1 MRRVRVIGVAALAW
15 ASVMPAAFAQ
25 GAGAGA
31 GSGQGRAHS
40 AGVVMKEASYL
51 GIGVE
56 DVDADRARN
65 LKLKEE
71 FGAYVTSVM
80 PETPAFKAGLKEG
93 DVILEYN
100 GQRVDG
106 REQLIRMVRD
116 TAPGKQV
123 KIGLWRAGAPL
134 TVTATVGSHKV
145 IESDDGTWSFN
156 MPNLSMPNL
165 PELPRGFAMPSI
177 DIPRMITVMQ
187 NSTLGIEGE
196 ALAKE
201 PQLAEFFGVKDGVLV
216 KAVTKGSPAERAG
229 MKAGDVLV
237 RIGDT
242 RVATSRDVAGALRY
256 AQAGR
261 SVNVAVVRNKK
272 EVPLTVTIEEA
283 R

>member
-1 MRRVRVIGVAALAW
+1 MTRVRVIGIAALVW
-15 ASVMPAAFAQ
+15 ASAMPAAFAQ
-25 GAGAGA
+25 AAGA
-31 GSGQGRAHS
+31 GSGQGRARS
-40 AGVVMKEASYL
+40 AGVLMKDASYL

-56 DVDADRARN
+56 DVDSDRARN

-71 FGAYVTSVM
+71 SGAYVTSVM
-80 PETPAFKAGLKEG
+80 PDTPAFKAGLKEG

-106 REQLIRMVRD
+106 REHLIRLVRD

-134 TVTATVGSHKV
+134 TVMATVASHKV
-145 IESDDGTWSFN
+145 MESEDGNWSFN
-156 MPNLSMPNL
+156 MPSLSMPNL
-165 PELPRGFAMPSI
+165 PELPHGFAMPSI
-177 DIPRMITVMQ
+177 DIPKMITVMQ

-196 ALAKE
+196 SLAQQ

-216 KAVTKGSPAERAG
+216 KSVAKGSAAERAG

-242 RVATSRDVAGALRY
+242 KVATSRDVAGALRY

-272 EVPLTVTIEEA
+272 EMPLTVTIDE
-283 R
+283 RR